1 MPNRRVEVDLAVHG
15 HKVQLS
21 LAPVCPN
28 LCGSAT
34 VPEGRAKERTVTG
47 NRLRGRWCI
56 ALSVLVLG
64 VGCSRTPETEVG
76 TAPAAPATSAESSAA
91 AMPAPQ
97 PAASPASPLDAAR
110 KGPLLQV
117 TAENFTRAETDLFF
131 GISALKDGA
140 FGKFLHRRNVMG
152 VDDQFVVRGNRDTL
166 YSVAVFDLDAGPV
179 TITMPD
185 PGARFQALQIID
197 QDQYVPNVF
206 YGKGSHT
213 LTREDIGTRYVGAAV
228 RTLVDPTNEDD
239 VKQATALQD
248 AIVVKQG
255 QVGSF
260 EMPNW
265 DPASQKKIR
274 DALLALA
281 ESLPDTRR
289 AFGPRGKVDPVRFL
303 IASASAWGGNP
314 DKDALYLN
322 FTPAKNDG
330 STVYHLSVGQVPVD
344 GFWSISVYN
353 AEGYYA
359 RNDYNAYTLNN
370 LTAKKGADGSIDVQF
385 GGCDG
390 KIANCLPITPGWN
403 YMVRLYRS
411 RPEILSGEWKFPE
424 AQAVP

>member
-1 MPNRRVEVDLAVHG
+1 MVKYRKSSLHLA
-15 HKVQLS
+15 
-21 LAPVCPN
+21 
-28 LCGSAT
+28 
-34 VPEGRAKERTVTG
+34 
-47 NRLRGRWCI
+47 
-56 ALSVLVLG
+56 ALSALVLSI
-64 VGCSRTPETEVG
+64 GCTG
-76 TAPAAPATSAESSAA
+76 APQASTDAAPAPAGASAESAA
-91 AMPAPQ
+91 AATPATP
-97 PAASPASPLDAAR
+97 SPLDAAR
-110 KGPLLQV
+110 EGPLLQV

-131 GISALKDGA
+131 ALSALKDGA

-185 PGARFQALQIID
+185 PGQRFQALQIID

-206 YGKGSHT
+206 YGQGSHT
-213 LTREDIGTRYVGAAV
+213 LTREAIGTRYVGAAV
-228 RTLVDPTNEDD
+228 RTLADPNNPEDL
-239 VKQATALQD
+239 KLAAALQD
-248 AIVVKQG
+248 AIVVEQAS
-255 QVGSF
+255 VGSF
-260 EMPNW
+260 EIPNW
-265 DPASQKKIR
+265 DPVSQKKIR
-274 DALLALA
+274 DALLVLA

-314 DKDALYLN
+314 DQDALYLN
-322 FTPAKNDG
+322 FTPSKNDG
-330 STVYHLSVGQVPVD
+330 NTMYQLTVKEVPVD

-359 RNDYNAYTLNN
+359 KNAYNAYTLNN
-370 LTAKKGADGSIDVQF
+370 LTAQKGADGSIDVQF

>member
-1 MPNRRVEVDLAVHG
+1 MAQYRSISLHLAT
-15 HKVQLS
+15 
-21 LAPVCPN
+21 
-28 LCGSAT
+28 LCA
-34 VPEGRAKERTVTG
+34 
-47 NRLRGRWCI
+47 
-56 ALSVLVLG
+56 LVLG
-64 VGCSRTPETEVG
+64 TGCTGAPQASTGAAQPQAGVPAEG
-76 TAPAAPATSAESSAA
+76 APAAAPAN
-91 AMPAPQ
+91 P
-97 PAASPASPLDAAR
+97 SPLDAAR

-131 GISALKDGA
+131 GVSALKDGA

-179 TITMPD
+179 TISMPD
-185 PGARFQALQIID
+185 PGSRYQALQIID

-206 YGKGSHT
+206 YGQGTHT
-213 LTREDIGTRYVGAAV
+213 LTRDGIGTRYVGAAV
-228 RTLVDPTNEDD
+228 RTLVDPNDPAD
-239 VKQATALQD
+239 LKQATELQD
-248 AIVVKQG
+248 AIVVKQDK
-255 QVGSF
+255 VGSF
-260 EMPNW
+260 EIPNW

-274 DALLALA
+274 DALLVLA

-289 AFGPRGKVDPVRFL
+289 AFGPRGEVDPVRFL

-322 FTPAKNDG
+322 FTPANNDG
-330 STVYHLSVGQVPVD
+330 DTTYRLTVNEVPVD

-359 RNDYNAYTLNN
+359 KNAYNAYTLNN
-370 LTAKKGADGSIDVQF
+370 LTAKKGPDGSIEVQF

-390 KIANCLPITPGWN
+390 EIANCLPITPGWN

-411 RPEILSGEWKFPE
+411 RPEILSGAWRFPE
-424 AQAVP
+424 AQPVR

>member
-1 MPNRRVEVDLAVHG
+1 MARVRIV
-15 HKVQLS
+15 
-21 LAPVCPN
+21 
-28 LCGSAT
+28 GS
-34 VPEGRAKERTVTG
+34 
-47 NRLRGRWCI
+47 WCV
-56 ALSVLVLG
+56 ALSTLVLG
-64 VGCSRTPETEVG
+64 VGCARAPEAGEAPAATPAASAPAA
-76 TAPAAPATSAESSAA
+76 APAAPAAEA
-91 AMPAPQ
+91 PAP
-97 PAASPASPLDAAR
+97 SPLDAVK
-110 KGPLLQV
+110 KGPVVAV

-131 GISALKDGA
+131 GLSAIKDGA

-185 PGARFQALQIID
+185 PGQRFQALQIID

-213 LTREDIGTRYVGAAV
+213 LTREGIGTRYVGTAV
-228 RTLVDPTNEDD
+228 RTLADPNDPEDL
-239 VKQATALQD
+239 KEATALQD
-248 AIVVKQG
+248 AIVVKQDK
-255 QVGSF
+255 VGTF
-260 EMPNW
+260 EIPNW
-265 DPASQKKIR
+265 DPVSQQKIR
-274 DALLALA
+274 DALLTLS

-289 AFGPRGKVDPVRFL
+289 AFGPRGTVDPVRFL

-330 STVYHLSVGQVPVD
+330 KTVYRLSVKDVPVD

-359 RNDYNAYTLNN
+359 KNEYNAYTLNN
-370 LTAKKGADGSIDVQF
+370 LTAKKAEDGTIDVQF

-390 KIANCLPITPGWN
+390 KIPNCLPITPGWN

-411 RPEILSGEWKFPE
+411 RPEILNGTWKFPE
-424 AQAVP
+424 AEVVQ